1 MTTTTKVTT
10 VLMGTA
16 DWDTWYTVIKMVA
29 KGKGI
34 WDYINLETS
43 QELRPILIKPEEP
56 AFSELH
62 TNAASYIDLDVTKCE
77 AYKFMYQKYK
87 TNYDEYK
94 VLHTAIETYSAE
106 IVKSVSP
113 SIISYICNCKGTYN
127 VLVELRTQFAP
138 TDET

>member
-1 MTTTTKVTT
+1 
-10 VLMGTA
+10 
-16 DWDTWYTVIKMVA
+16 MVA

-34 WDYINLETS
+34 WDYINPETS
-43 QELRPILIKPEEP
+43 QELRPILVKPEEP

-62 TNAASYIDLDVTKCE
+62 ANAASYIDLDATERE

-113 SIISYICNCKGTYN
+113 SIVSYIRNC
-127 VLVELRTQFAP
+127 E
-138 TDET
+138 